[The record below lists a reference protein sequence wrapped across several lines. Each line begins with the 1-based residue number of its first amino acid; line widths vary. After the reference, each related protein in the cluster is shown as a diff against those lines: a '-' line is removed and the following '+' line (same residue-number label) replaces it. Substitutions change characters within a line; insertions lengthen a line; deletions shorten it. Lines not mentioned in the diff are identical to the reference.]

1 MQCCIGLKAA
11 AEKGFCL
18 APTYLNHEQ
27 RSRFD
32 ALDNDAYCQLI
43 QEQIDVLTSRRA
55 DAWSSSAGKEAVEG
69 DDSSGL
75 KGAAVA
81 WCSARS

>member
-1 MQCCIGLKAA
+1 MDVGALCRGRETQRCTELRLAA
-11 AEKGFCL
+11 WVKE
-18 APTYLNHEQ
+18 
-27 RSRFD
+27 
-32 ALDNDAYCQLI
+32 
-43 QEQIDVLTSRRA
+43 
-55 DAWSSSAGKEAVEG
+55 AGKEAVEG